1 MTKEQEI
8 IRLLLEKVEELQWL
22 EGESKSGGL
31 AGTFYT
37 NLGNS
42 RITVERYNS
51 EIHIDGE
58 YIGASTQLEDRI
70 VKIRREAKAAQR
82 NKTLDPVLNM
92 LKGNL
97 R

>member
-1 MTKEQEI
+1 MNKEQEI
-8 IRLLLEKVEELQWL
+8 INLLLEKVEELQWM
-22 EGESKSGGL
+22 EGVSEGVNN
-31 AGTFYT
+31 GTFYT

-42 RITVERYNS
+42 RITIERYSS

-70 VKIRREAKAAQR
+70 VKIRSEAKAAQR

-92 LKGNL
+92 RK
-97 R
+97 